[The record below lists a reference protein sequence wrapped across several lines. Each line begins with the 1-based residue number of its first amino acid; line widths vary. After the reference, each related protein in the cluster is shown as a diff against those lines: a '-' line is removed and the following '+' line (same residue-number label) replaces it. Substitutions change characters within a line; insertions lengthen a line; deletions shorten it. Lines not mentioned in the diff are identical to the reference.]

1 MTLIQDYDKLCFYL
15 ITGFMSLIICTLV
28 LSLIYAP
35 YNNYQIGI
43 KNIIS
48 LPFFNNLDIDRIIV

>member
-15 ITGFMSLIICTLV
+15 ITGFMSLIIYTLV
-28 LSLIYAP
+28 WTLIYAP

-43 KNIIS
+43 KNIIN
-48 LPFFNNLDIDRIIV
+48 LPLFYNLNRIIV